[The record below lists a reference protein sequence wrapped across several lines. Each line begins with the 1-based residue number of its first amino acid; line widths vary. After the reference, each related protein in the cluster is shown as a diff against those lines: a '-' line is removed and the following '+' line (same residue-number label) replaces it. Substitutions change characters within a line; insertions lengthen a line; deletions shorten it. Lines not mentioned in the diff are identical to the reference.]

1 MKKNKILSKLSRTTI
16 IFIVGAIFM
25 LLFLQQC
32 NRNASLKQRV
42 ETITMDSERNLNNYI
57 AARDTIRAVITKNGD
72 LISEIGSYEFDIS
85 NLNQEQ
91 EALINKYK
99 KVLNLN
105 RDLNNVN
112 SLLSTT
118 INIKDSIIANNSIS
132 IVDSNTSKLT
142 FTKFD
147 DFGFGNTR
155 DLHGELLITKLDT
168 GFRYGD
174 PLIRLSQTMK
184 LSAAI
189 EEVDGLTQLKISTR
203 YPGIT
208 ISDIENINLINNK
221 LNQRNKKKAGWSIGV
236 GVGYGINLNNNQVI
250 STGPSIGVGLY
261 YSPKW
266 LRF

>member
-1 MKKNKILSKLSRTTI
+1 MKNLKNISINRN
-16 IFIVGAIFM
+16 IVTFVTGVVFA

-32 NRNASLKQRV
+32 NRNASLKQKV

-57 AARDTIRAVITKNGD
+57 AARDTIRTIRTKNGD

-91 EALINKYK
+91 KVLINKYK
-99 KVLNLN
+99 DILNLN
-105 RDLNNVN
+105 RDLNRVN

-132 IVDSNTSKLT
+132 IVDSNTSRLT

-155 DLHGELLITKLDT
+155 GLSGDLLITKLDT

-174 PLIRLSQTMK
+174 PLIKLSQTMT

-208 ISDIENINLINNK
+208 ISEIENINLINNK

>member
-1 MKKNKILSKLSRTTI
+1 MKKLKDISINRTTVTFVI
-16 IFIVGAIFM
+16 GFVFA

-32 NRNASLKQRV
+32 NRNASLKQKV
-42 ETITMDSERNLNNYI
+42 DTITRDSERNLNNYI
-57 AARDTIRAVITKNGD
+57 AARDTIRTVITKNGD

-91 EALINKYK
+91 ESLINKYK
-99 KVLNLN
+99 KVLDINSDLN
-105 RDLNNVN
+105 RVN

-118 INIKDSIIANNSIS
+118 INIKDSIIANSNIS
-132 IVDSNTSKLT
+132 IVDSNNSRLT

-147 DFGFGNTR
+147 DFGSGNTR
-155 DLHGELLITKLDT
+155 NLSGELLITKIDT
-168 GFRYGD
+168 GFIYGD

>member
-1 MKKNKILSKLSRTTI
+1 MKKLKDISINRTTI
-16 IFIVGAIFM
+16 TFVIGFVFA

-32 NRNASLKQRV
+32 NRNASLKQKV
-42 ETITMDSERNLNNYI
+42 DTITRDSERNLNNYI
-57 AARDTIRAVITKNGD
+57 AARDTIRTVITKNGD

-91 EALINKYK
+91 ESLINKYK
-99 KVLNLN
+99 KVLDIN
-105 RDLNNVN
+105 RDLNRVN

-118 INIKDSIIANNSIS
+118 INIKDSIIANSNIS
-132 IVDSNTSKLT
+132 IVDSNNSRLT

-147 DFGFGNTR
+147 DFGSGNTR
-155 DLHGELLITKLDT
+155 NLSGELLITKLDT